1 MIKIGNL
8 TFLVKAYCF
17 PAVAGEGEGGVI
29 VRHLRTNLN
38 HCHKI
43 FKHEENYSIAFKS
56 EKSFKNYLTGS
67 FRDVLENRH

>member
-29 VRHLRTNLN
+29 VRPSPNQP
-38 HCHKI
+38 KSKA
-43 FKHEENYSIAFKS
+43 FENKFESLS
-56 EKSFKNYLTGS
+56 
-67 FRDVLENRH
+67 